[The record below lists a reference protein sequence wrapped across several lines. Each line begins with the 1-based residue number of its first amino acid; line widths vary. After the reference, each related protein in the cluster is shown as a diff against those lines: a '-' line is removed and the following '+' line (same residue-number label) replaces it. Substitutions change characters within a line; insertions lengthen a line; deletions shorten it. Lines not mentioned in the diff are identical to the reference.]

1 MKSLNFTQGF
11 YPRRLDTHTW
21 DQEAFQE
28 AILGWAKSQVPYTNY
43 TVPTVVEGVNI
54 TVGANI
60 QVSAGW
66 VLWQVSGVLK
76 LLRVAAATVSVSTED
91 SMSLQLQTA
100 YGTASPLNGVTYPAS
115 VTTRD
120 ITVDT
125 PAGLGYPY
133 KDEFLLPVAGATP
146 GGTFFVLDTLRYGGA
161 AVGETKDF
169 DLTAAE
175 MTALGFNLST
185 GRGSG
190 FYNGW
195 QIQSAYAGRSFIG
208 AGTLSGGETYT
219 AKGTGGTERHLLLSA
234 ESGVAAHHHV
244 DTISQSGDPSIV
256 VSALVDG
263 ENTVVTTNSTP
274 GELNLTNATYKHI
287 KPTANAA
294 QAHENR
300 SPYYVVYKTK
310 KVR

>member
-21 DQEAFQE
+21 NQEALQE
-28 AILGWAKSQVPYTNY
+28 SIMAWALSQVPYTDY
-43 TVPTVVEGVNI
+43 TVPTVVQGVNI
-54 TVGANI
+54 TVGANV
-60 QVSAGW
+60 QVTAGW

-76 LLRVAAATVSVSTED
+76 LLRVAAGTVSVSAEN
-91 SMSLQLQTA
+91 SMSLKLTTV
-100 YGTASPLNGVTYPAS
+100 YGNDGNPLNGVTYPAS

-120 ITVDT
+120 ITADT

-161 AVGETKDF
+161 AIGETKDF
-169 DLTAAE
+169 DLTAAQ

-195 QIQSAYAGRSFIG
+195 QITSAYAGRSFIG

-219 AKGTGGTERHLLLSA
+219 VQATGGSEKHTLAGTELPAHQHGIIQIETPAPNSA
-234 ESGVAAHHHV
+234 QRFAF
-244 DTISQSGDPSIV
+244 
-256 VSALVDG
+256 
-263 ENTVVTTNSTP
+263 NSTDANNYGP
-274 GELNLTNATYKHI
+274 NFSGLTNIYGGTI
-287 KPTANAA
+287 
-294 QAHENR
+294 AHENR